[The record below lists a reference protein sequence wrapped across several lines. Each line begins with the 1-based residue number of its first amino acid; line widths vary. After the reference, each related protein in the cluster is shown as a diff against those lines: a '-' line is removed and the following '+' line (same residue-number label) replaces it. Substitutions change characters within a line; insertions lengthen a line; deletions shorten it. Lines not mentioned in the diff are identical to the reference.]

1 MRTIVRIR
9 EKAGNGPS
17 TAPGT
22 AGLNKRS
29 PLTMIP
35 ARAGEVG
42 GKKSTSDGTCRRLD
56 SSVCCDK
63 EI

>member
-29 PLTMIP
+29 PLTMVP
-35 ARAGEVG
+35 AAAGQVDGE
-42 GKKSTSDGTCRRLD
+42 KSTSDGTCRRP
-56 SSVCCDK
+56 
-63 EI
+63 